1 MSAVSNFSNAA
12 GNSSDTNIKWF
23 HSMAWRLILPVPVLM
38 IVVIAAIAFIV
49 PKIVADNARREAI
62 SAGQQTAEQF
72 KIIRKYYTNN
82 VIKKVVKSGVLKP
95 SFNHKTEP
103 NGVPLPATFIH
114 DLSALMAGRDT
125 TLNLY
130 SKFPFPIRKERKL
143 DAFQNE
149 AWQALNAKP
158 DSVFSRRETRNGKE
172 IVRVA
177 IADKMVAKGCVAC
190 HNSRADS
197 PKTDWKLG
205 DVRGVLEVSS
215 VIDSQLAGG
224 ARLSNQLI
232 LGAIIIGL
240 MLVAAIVLATQGLT
254 KPLKQITAVMKRLAG
269 GDGDVEIPGTGRNDE
284 VGAIAQS
291 VVIFKDQAQQRLELE
306 ADNQARENKKQQRT
320 QRIAEIT
327 GGFDSKIRQL
337 LETLN
342 DHASTMKN
350 EVGSMAI
357 VAQGSGR
364 SADKMVETS
373 NTASQTVQ
381 AVAGAAEELANSVEE
396 IGRQVT
402 ASTEITASAVTEAS
416 NTNEQMQGLARS
428 SVKIGEVI
436 SLINDIAEQTNLL
449 ALNATIE
456 AARAGDMGKG
466 FAVVASEVKSLAA
479 QTSQATEEIS
489 IQIQEIQSAT
499 GQAVETI
506 GGITTTIDKI
516 SEISGSIANAVK
528 EQGEATLEIA
538 QNIDTTAQA
547 TNAVNDEIKNVK
559 SAVEDTQSA
568 TDVVV
573 TTSEEL
579 SVELVSLQQEVDQ
592 FLQEIKSA

>member
-1 MSAVSNFSNAA
+1 MNTVSNFSNSE
-12 GNSSDTNIKWF
+12 GNTTDTNIKWF

-38 IVVIAAIAFIV
+38 VIVIAAIAIIV

-82 VIKKVVKSGVLKP
+82 VIRKVVKSGVLKP
-95 SFNHKTEP
+95 SLNHKTEA

-114 DLSALMAGRDT
+114 DLSALMAKRDT

-130 SKFPFPIRKERKL
+130 SNFPFPIRKERKL

-149 AWQALNAKP
+149 AWQALNASP

-177 IADKMVAKGCVAC
+177 IADKMVAKGCVDC

-205 DVRGVLEVSS
+205 DVRGVLEISS
-215 VIDSQLAGG
+215 VIDNQLAGG

-232 LGAIIIGL
+232 MGAIIIGL
-240 MLVAAIVLATQGLT
+240 MLVVAIVLATQGLT
-254 KPLKQITAVMKRLAG
+254 KPLKQITAVMKRLAS

-291 VVIFKDQAQQRLELE
+291 VVIFKDQAQQRLRLE
-306 ADNQARENKKQQRT
+306 ADNQAREKRKQQRT

-327 GGFDSKIRQL
+327 GDFDSKIRQL

-342 DHASTMKN
+342 KHASTMKS
-350 EVGSMAI
+350 EVGSMAM
-357 VAQGSGR
+357 VAQGTGQ

-402 ASTEITASAVTEAS
+402 VSTEITASAVTEAS

-479 QTSQATEEIS
+479 QTSQATEDIS
-489 IQIQEIQSAT
+489 VQIQEIQSAT

-506 GGITTTIDKI
+506 GGIATTIDKI

-568 TDVVV
+568 ADVVV

-579 SVELVSLQQEVDQ
+579 SVELTSLQQEVDQ
-592 FLQEIKSA
+592 FLAEIKSA

>member
-1 MSAVSNFSNAA
+1 MNTASNSSDTDSNF
-12 GNSSDTNIKWF
+12 SDTNIKWF
-23 HSMAWRLILPVPVLM
+23 HSMAWRLILPVPILM
-38 IVVIAAIAFIV
+38 VIVIAAIAIIV
-49 PKIVADNARREAI
+49 PKIVADNARREAV
-62 SAGQQTAEQF
+62 STGRQTAEQF

-95 SFNHKTEP
+95 SFDHKTEA

-130 SKFPFPIRKERKL
+130 SKFPFPIRNERKL
-143 DAFQNE
+143 DAFQSE

-215 VIDSQLAGG
+215 VIDSQLASG
-224 ARLSNQLI
+224 ARLSNELIFGAIVIGLI
-232 LGAIIIGL
+232 LVTAIILI
-240 MLVAAIVLATQGLT
+240 TQGLT
-254 KPLKQITAVMKRLAG
+254 KPLKQITGVMKRLAG
-269 GDGDVEIPGTGRNDE
+269 GEGDVDIPGTGRNDE

-291 VVIFKDQAQQRLELE
+291 VLIFKDQAQQRLSLE
-306 ADNQARENKKQQRT
+306 ADNQAREKRKQQRT

-327 GGFDSKIRQL
+327 GDFDGKIRQVL
-337 LETLN
+337 GALN
-342 DHASTMKN
+342 KHASTMKS
-350 EVGSMAI
+350 EVGSMAM
-357 VAQGSGR
+357 VAQGSGH

-373 NTASQTVQ
+373 NTAAQTVQ

-402 ASTEITASAVTEAS
+402 ASTEITASAVSEAT
-416 NTNEQMQGLARS
+416 NTNEQVQGLARS

-479 QTSQATEEIS
+479 QTSKATEDIS
-489 IQIQEIQSAT
+489 IQIQEIQLST

-506 GGITTTIDKI
+506 GGIATTIDKI

-547 TNAVNDEIKNVK
+547 TSAVNDEIKNVK

-568 TDVVV
+568 ANVVV

-579 SVELVSLQQEVDQ
+579 SVELTSLQQEVDQ
-592 FLQEIKSA
+592 FLAEIKSA